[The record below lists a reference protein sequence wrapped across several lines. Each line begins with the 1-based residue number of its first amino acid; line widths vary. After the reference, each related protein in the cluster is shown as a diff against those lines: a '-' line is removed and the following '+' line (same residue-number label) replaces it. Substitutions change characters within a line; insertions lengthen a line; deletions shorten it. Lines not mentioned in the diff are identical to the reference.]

1 MIRYKDKEFE
11 SLFAKIYQLGAL
23 AERAM
28 RDAVWGLAHQDKT
41 IARDIVEG
49 DDSVDDLA
57 WEINTLSFELI
68 ARYQP
73 VAFDLRALEAC
84 IRMALELE
92 RITDLAVSISRVT
105 LDLDIK
111 MKPLK
116 NIQPMGERVVEML
129 NGAMSA
135 LTNRDAAAAEKIFI
149 MDDDVDDYEDVVF
162 TEIMEAVKE
171 APLLLYYGSRLMA
184 VPRLLERAGDH
195 VTNITEQI
203 CYMLTGRRVKAGK
216 YRRPKPGEETR

>member
-1 MIRYKDKEFE
+1 MIRFKDREIE

-23 AERAM
+23 AEKAM
-28 RDAVWGLAHQDKT
+28 RDAVWALANQDKK
-41 IARDIVEG
+41 IAREIVEG

-73 VAFDLRALEAC
+73 VAFDLRALETC

-92 RITDLAVSISRVT
+92 RITDLAVGISRVT
-105 LDLDIK
+105 LDLDVNI
-111 MKPLK
+111 KPLK
-116 NIQPMGERVVEML
+116 NILPMGERVVEML
-129 NGAMSA
+129 NAAMSA
-135 LTNRDAAAAEKIFI
+135 LTKRDAASAEMIFA
-149 MDDDVDDYEDVVF
+149 MDDEVDDYEDVVF
-162 TEIMEAVKE
+162 TEIMKSIKKTPSLV
-171 APLLLYYGSRLMA
+171 SRSNKLVT

-203 CYMLTGRRVKAGK
+203 CYMLLGRRVKATK
-216 YRRPKPGEETR
+216 YRRPKPVKETR